1 MKEIKI
7 SIITVSYNSRET
19 IIDTLK
25 SVLKQNY
32 RPLEYIIIDGKS
44 SDGTCEVIEGY
55 IGLLKEHGIEV
66 TYISEKDN
74 GISDAF
80 NKGILL
86 ATGDIIGIIN
96 SDDKLAKNALS
107 VLAENYEE
115 NFGVYCGDCITFS
128 NQNKTGFV
136 VKPDS
141 NFENLKKNMTV
152 YHPST
157 FVSKKVYQKYGQF
170 DVNIKYCMDRELLLR
185 FLVNGV
191 KFKYVEAPL
200 AWYREGGTNQ
210 KNFIKTLDENENIST
225 RYGTSPICARLKRYL
240 DYYHYKAWC
249 FVQRNDLEKLVHKK
263 NINEK

>member
-1 MKEIKI
+1 M
-7 SIITVSYNSRET
+7 SGRQDYTGRNRRVAAFPVY
-19 IIDTLK
+19 
-25 SVLKQNY
+25 
-32 RPLEYIIIDGKS
+32 
-44 SDGTCEVIEGY
+44 
-55 IGLLKEHGIEV
+55 GIEV

-225 RYGTSPICARLKRYL
+225 RYGTTIVCILQCA
-240 DYYHYKAWC
+240 
-249 FVQRNDLEKLVHKK
+249 
-263 NINEK
+263 NIHIIHRKMTNC

>member
-80 NKGILL
+80 NKGILYIL
-86 ATGDIIGIIN
+86 VRVYFLIKLYDIFVN
-96 SDDKLAKNALS
+96 S
-107 VLAENYEE
+107 VHRH
-115 NFGVYCGDCITFS
+115 F
-128 NQNKTGFV
+128 
-136 VKPDS
+136 
-141 NFENLKKNMTV
+141 
-152 YHPST
+152 
-157 FVSKKVYQKYGQF
+157 
-170 DVNIKYCMDRELLLR
+170 
-185 FLVNGV
+185 VNG
-191 KFKYVEAPL
+191 K
-200 AWYREGGTNQ
+200 
-210 KNFIKTLDENENIST
+210 
-225 RYGTSPICARLKRYL
+225 
-240 DYYHYKAWC
+240 
-249 FVQRNDLEKLVHKK
+249 
-263 NINEK
+263 